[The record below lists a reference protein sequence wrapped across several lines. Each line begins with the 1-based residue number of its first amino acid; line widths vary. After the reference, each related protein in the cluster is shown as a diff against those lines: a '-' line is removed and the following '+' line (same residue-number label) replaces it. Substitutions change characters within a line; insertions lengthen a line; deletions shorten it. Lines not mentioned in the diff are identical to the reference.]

1 MSAYDNPTIIQDMYG
16 AKAWAA
22 AANQVSNASVKMVDS
37 FVQAGV
43 KRAEKAEKEK
53 KASDALF
60 SSITIKQSEAANGT
74 FNSEAWENK
83 PESLIEQAK
92 SWNDYAMKGGMH
104 TINGKEIDFGIGSI
118 KAEMLVKD
126 SNVSPEEKI
135 NYMKIVND
143 RTNALKTFGQEAALV
158 LTDEQDYLSTSAGTM
173 GGSYFSGSNPEERF
187 ESQLVANSLYNKNGI
202 MPDGFKVEKTYDRRF
217 KNNNASTSDSFLSLN
232 IKTRLDNP
240 LLPEGMYEKYK
251 DSAIDGEIVIKK
263 EYNLSDGTWSG
274 NIINPAEL
282 ENADYISASK
292 GLTNEAGV
300 FTDKME
306 VPLASTSTIDKGKKL
321 DVQTVS
327 KWMDV
332 GAYESAVKDTTKKQ
346 AAAAYALLGQNQQ
359 AFEAYARNMQPKSI
373 MPEYNQLLKDGELNE
388 ESIMSLLEDQEMA
401 SAKYKV
407 GLLEGVSDENGF
419 QMVRRAITQ
428 SEIDDLK
435 TAGIP
440 AALNEDEATKMV
452 AGETMQY
459 FKTKSKEKAKTKP
472 GGSDRGSDG
481 GSGDANEREIK
492 KSKKALDGSEEGA
505 AAYFTVARTLG
516 AGTGG
521 RKLIYNP
528 GTQKYQVE
536 DKEGEPIGREMTY
549 EEAKKLYR

>member
-37 FVQAGV
+37 IVQAGI

-74 FNSEAWENK
+74 FNSEEWENK

-92 SWNDYAMKGGMH
+92 SWNDYAMKGGIH

-202 MPDGFKVEKTYDRRF
+202 MPDGFKVEKIYDRRF
-217 KNNNASTSDSFLSLN
+217 KNNNASTSDSFLTLN
-232 IKTRLDNP
+232 IKTNIDNP
-240 LLPEGMYEKYK
+240 LLPEGMVEKYK
-251 DSAIDGEIVIKK
+251 NQQDKDGNIIINK
-263 EYNLSDGTWSG
+263 EYNLSDGSWSG

-300 FTDKME
+300 FSDKME
-306 VPLASTSTIDKGKKL
+306 VPLASTSVIRKGEDL
-321 DVQTVS
+321 NVQTVS

-332 GAYESAVKDTTKKQ
+332 GAYESAVKDTTEKQ
-346 AAAAYALLGQNQQ
+346 ATAAYALLGQNQQ

-388 ESIMSLLEDQEMA
+388 ESIMELLQKQEMA

-407 GLLEGVSDENGF
+407 GLLEGVSDEGGF
-419 QMVRRAITQ
+419 QMVQRPITQ
-428 SEIDDLK
+428 AEIDDLK
-435 TAGIP
+435 AAGIP
-440 AALNEDEATKMV
+440 AAENMN
-452 AGETMQY
+452 AGDMQY
-459 FKTKSKEKAKTKP
+459 FKTKSTEKQKPKPGGRGSGVSTSEEERLLAKTK
-472 GGSDRGSDG
+472 
-481 GSGDANEREIK
+481 
-492 KSKKALDGSEEGA
+492 KALNKSEESAMKSFLNTG
-505 AAYFTVARTLG
+505 RSLG
-516 AGTGG
+516 GGTGG
-521 RKLIYNP
+521 RKLIYEDGVNA
-528 GTQKYQVE
+528 GWYIE
-536 DKEGEPIGREMTY
+536 DKDGNTGAKMTY
-549 EEAKKLYR
+549 EQAKNLFL

>member
-37 FVQAGV
+37 FVQEGV
-43 KRAEKAEKEK
+43 KRAEQAEQEK

-60 SSITIKQSEAANGT
+60 SSITIKQSEASNGT

-92 SWNDYAMKGGMH
+92 NWNNYAMQGGTHM
-104 TINGKEIDFGIGSI
+104 INGKEIEFGIGSI
-118 KAEMLVKD
+118 KAEMLVRD
-126 SNVSPEEKI
+126 SNTSPEDKI
-135 NYMKIVND
+135 DYMRIVND
-143 RTNALKTFGQEAALV
+143 RTNALKTFGQEVALV

-173 GGSYFSGSNPEERF
+173 GGSFFSGSNPEERY

-202 MPDGFKVEKTYDRRF
+202 MPEGFKVEKTYDRRF
-217 KNNNASTSDSFLSLN
+217 KNNKASTSDSFLTLN
-232 IKTRLDNP
+232 IQTNINNP
-240 LLPEGMYEKYK
+240 LLPEGMVEKYK
-251 DSAIDGEIVIKK
+251 DQQDKDGNIIIKK
-263 EYNLSDGTWSG
+263 EYNLSDGTWNG

-300 FTDKME
+300 FSDKME
-306 VPLASTSTIDKGKKL
+306 VPLASTSTIRKGKDL
-321 DVQTVS
+321 NVQTVS

-332 GAYESAVKDTTKKQ
+332 GAYESAVKDATEKQ

-373 MPEYNQLLKDGELNE
+373 MPEYNKLLKDGELNE
-388 ESIMSLLEDQEMA
+388 ESIIELLQKQEMA

-407 GLLEGVSDENGF
+407 GLLEGVSDEGGF

-428 SEIDDLK
+428 AEINDLEA
-435 TAGIP
+435 AGIP
-440 AALNEDEATKMV
+440 AAEKMNV
-452 AGETMQY
+452 GDMQY
-459 FKTKSKEKAKTKP
+459 FKTKSTEKQKVKSGG
-472 GGSDRGSDG
+472 GGSSNTTTEG
-481 GSGDANEREIK
+481 ERQVAGWKKAIK
-492 KSKKALDGSEEGA
+492 KGNYAL
-505 AAYFTVARTLG
+505 F
-516 AGTGG
+516 TGG
-521 RKLIYNP
+521 GKKIP
-528 GTQKYQVE
+528 GE
-536 DKEGEPIGREMTY
+536 DDAYLVYRDGNFYRADKAGI
-549 EEAKKLYR
+549 KKGSPLTSEQAASIL

>member
-60 SSITIKQSEAANGT
+60 SSITIKQSESANGT

-83 PESLIEQAK
+83 PESLMEQAK
-92 SWNDYAMKGGMH
+92 NWNNYAMQGGLH

-118 KAEMLVKD
+118 KAEMLVND
-126 SNVSPEEKI
+126 SDTSPEDKI
-135 NYMKIVND
+135 NYMKVVND

-173 GGSYFSGSNPEERF
+173 GGSYFSGSNPEERY

-202 MPDGFKVEKTYDRRF
+202 MPDGFKVEKIYDRRF
-217 KNNNASTSDSFLSLN
+217 KDNKASTSDSFLTLN
-232 IKTRLDNP
+232 IKTNINNP
-240 LLPEGMYEKYK
+240 LLPEGMVEKYK
-251 DSAIDGEIVIKK
+251 NQQDKDGNIIINK
-263 EYNLSDGTWSG
+263 EYNLSDGSWSG

-306 VPLASTSTIDKGKKL
+306 VPLASTSVIRKGGDL

-332 GAYESAVKDTTKKQ
+332 GAYESAVKDTTEKQ
-346 AAAAYALLGQNQQ
+346 ATAAYALLGQNQQ

-373 MPEYNQLLKDGELNE
+373 MPEYNELLKNGKLNE
-388 ESIMSLLEDQEMA
+388 GSIMELLQEQEMA

-407 GLLEGVSDENGF
+407 GLLEGPSDEGGF
-419 QMVRRAITQ
+419 QMVQRAITQ
-428 SEIDDLK
+428 PEIDDLK
-435 TAGIP
+435 AAGIP
-440 AALNEDEATKMV
+440 AAENMEA
-452 AGETMQY
+452 GDMQY
-459 FKTKSKEKAKTKP
+459 FKTKSKEKSKPTGKT
-472 GGSDRGSDG
+472 GGN
-481 GSGDANEREIK
+481 SGNSTSTEERLLAQT
-492 KSKKALDGSEEGA
+492 KKALNKSEESAMKSFLNTG
-505 AAYFTVARTLG
+505 RSLG
-516 AGTGG
+516 GGTGG
-521 RKLIYNP
+521 RKLIY
-528 GTQKYQVE
+528 E
-536 DKEGEPIGREMTY
+536 DGVNAGWYIEDQAGNTGDIMTY
-549 EEAKKLYR
+549 EQAKNLFL

>member
-74 FNSEAWENK
+74 FNSEEWENK

-202 MPDGFKVEKTYDRRF
+202 MPDGFKVEKIYDRRF
-217 KNNNASTSDSFLSLN
+217 KNNNASTSDSFLTLN
-232 IKTRLDNP
+232 IKTNIDNP
-240 LLPEGMYEKYK
+240 LLPEGMVEKYK
-251 DSAIDGEIVIKK
+251 NQQDKDGNIIINK

-300 FTDKME
+300 FSDKME

-440 AALNEDEATKMV
+440 AALNEKEGKMV

-459 FKTKSKEKAKTKP
+459 FKTKSTAKTKTKP
-472 GGSDRGSDG
+472 GGSG
-481 GSGDANEREIK
+481 GGGNSTSTNERLVAQT
-492 KSKKALDGSEEGA
+492 KKALYASEESAMKKFKNTG
-505 AAYFTVARTLG
+505 RSLG
-516 AGTGG
+516 DGTGG
-521 RKLIYNP
+521 RKLIYQTTGINP
-528 GTQKYQVE
+528 GWYIE
-536 DKEGEPIGREMTY
+536 DNDGNTGDVMTY
-549 EEAKKLYR
+549 DEAKNLFL

>member
-60 SSITIKQSEAANGT
+60 SSITIKQSEASNGT

-92 SWNDYAMKGGMH
+92 NWNNYAMQGGLH

-118 KAEMLVKD
+118 KAEMLVND
-126 SNVSPEEKI
+126 SDTSPEDKI
-135 NYMKIVND
+135 NYMKVVND

-173 GGSYFSGSNPEERF
+173 GGSYFSGSNPEERY

-202 MPDGFKVEKTYDRRF
+202 MPDGFKVEKIYDRRF
-217 KNNNASTSDSFLSLN
+217 KDNKASTSDSFLTLN
-232 IKTRLDNP
+232 IKTNINNP
-240 LLPEGMYEKYK
+240 LLPEGMVEKYK
-251 DSAIDGEIVIKK
+251 NQQDKDGNIIINK
-263 EYNLSDGTWSG
+263 EYNLSDGSWSG

-306 VPLASTSTIDKGKKL
+306 VPLASTSVIRKGGDL

-332 GAYESAVKDTTKKQ
+332 GAYESAVKDTTEKQ
-346 AAAAYALLGQNQQ
+346 ATAAYALLGQNQQ

-388 ESIMSLLEDQEMA
+388 ASIMKLLQEQEMA

-407 GLLEGVSDENGF
+407 GLLEGPSDEGGF
-419 QMVRRAITQ
+419 QMVQRPIKQ

-435 TAGIP
+435 AAGIP
-440 AALNEDEATKMV
+440 AAENMEVND
-452 AGETMQY
+452 MQY
-459 FKTKSKEKAKTKP
+459 FKTKSKEKSKPTDKTSGK
-472 GGSDRGSDG
+472 G
-481 GSGDANEREIK
+481 GSGDANEREIA
-492 KSKKALDGSEEGA
+492 KSKKALYESEDSA
-505 AAYFTVARTLG
+505 KSYFTVARTLG

-521 RKLIYNP
+521 RKLIYNSE
-528 GTQKYQVE
+528 KNLYIIE
-536 DKEGEPIGREMTY
+536 DKDGMPGKEMNY

>member
-60 SSITIKQSEAANGT
+60 SSITIKQSEASNGT

-92 SWNDYAMKGGMH
+92 NWNNYAMQGGLH

-118 KAEMLVKD
+118 KAEMLVND
-126 SNVSPEEKI
+126 SDASPEDKI
-135 NYMKIVND
+135 NYMKVVND

-173 GGSYFSGSNPEERF
+173 GGSYFSGSNPEERY

-202 MPDGFKVEKTYDRRF
+202 MPDGFKVEKIYDRRF
-217 KNNNASTSDSFLSLN
+217 KDNKASTSDSFLTLN
-232 IKTRLDNP
+232 IKTNINNP
-240 LLPEGMYEKYK
+240 LLPEGMVEKYK
-251 DSAIDGEIVIKK
+251 NQKDKDGNIIINK
-263 EYNLSDGTWSG
+263 EYNLSDGSWSG

-306 VPLASTSTIDKGKKL
+306 VPLASTSVIRKGGDL

-332 GAYESAVKDTTKKQ
+332 GAYESAVKDTTEKQ
-346 AAAAYALLGQNQQ
+346 ATAAYALLGQNQQ

-388 ESIMSLLEDQEMA
+388 ASIMKLLQEQEMA

-407 GLLEGVSDENGF
+407 GLLEGPSDEGGF
-419 QMVRRAITQ
+419 QMVQRPIKQ

-435 TAGIP
+435 AAGIP
-440 AALNEDEATKMV
+440 AAENMEVND
-452 AGETMQY
+452 MQY
-459 FKTKSKEKAKTKP
+459 FKTKSKEKSKPTDKTSGK
-472 GGSDRGSDG
+472 G
-481 GSGDANEREIK
+481 GSGDANEREIA
-492 KSKKALDGSEEGA
+492 KSKKALYESEDSA
-505 AAYFTVARTLG
+505 KSYFTVARTLG

-521 RKLIYNP
+521 RKLIYNSE
-528 GTQKYQVE
+528 KNLYIIE
-536 DKEGEPIGREMTY
+536 DKDGMPGKEMNY

>member
-1 MSAYDNPTIIQDMYG
+1 M
-16 AKAWAA
+16 
-22 AANQVSNASVKMVDS
+22 
-37 FVQAGV
+37 
-43 KRAEKAEKEK
+43 
-53 KASDALF
+53 F

-74 FNSEAWENK
+74 FNSEEWENK

-92 SWNDYAMKGGMH
+92 SWNDYAMKGGIH

-202 MPDGFKVEKTYDRRF
+202 MPDGFKVEKIYDRRF
-217 KNNNASTSDSFLSLN
+217 KNNNASTSDSFLTLN
-232 IKTRLDNP
+232 IKTNIDNP
-240 LLPEGMYEKYK
+240 LLPEGMVEKYK
-251 DSAIDGEIVIKK
+251 NQQDKDGNIIINK
-263 EYNLSDGTWSG
+263 EYNLSDGSWSG

-300 FTDKME
+300 FSDKME
-306 VPLASTSTIDKGKKL
+306 VPLASTSVIRKGEDL
-321 DVQTVS
+321 NVQTVS

-332 GAYESAVKDTTKKQ
+332 GAYESAVKDTTEKQ
-346 AAAAYALLGQNQQ
+346 ATAAYALLGQNQQ

-388 ESIMSLLEDQEMA
+388 ESIMELLQKQEMA

-407 GLLEGVSDENGF
+407 GLLEGVSDEGGF
-419 QMVRRAITQ
+419 QMVQRPITQ
-428 SEIDDLK
+428 AEIDDLK
-435 TAGIP
+435 AAGIP
-440 AALNEDEATKMV
+440 AAENMN
-452 AGETMQY
+452 AGDMQY
-459 FKTKSKEKAKTKP
+459 FKTKSTEKQKLKP
-472 GGSDRGSDG
+472 GGSGG

-492 KSKKALDGSEEGA
+492 KSKKILNESEEEA
-505 AAYFTVARTLG
+505 KTYFTVARTLG

-521 RKLIYNP
+521 RKLVYNP
-528 GTQKYQVE
+528 SEGGYYVE
-536 DKEGEPIGREMTY
+536 DQDGLPLGDKMTY
-549 EEAKKLYR
+549 EQAKKLYR